1 MKWNPDS
8 ATVAQILYFLQK
20 LGFPFDLSFNTLS
33 IPYKSSLLLKS
44 MPAAIVAATW
54 LFQAFSLITLL
65 ALVGY
70 AVLNPSKGHMATAM
84 VGILLFVS
92 GMLNVALASGANFS
106 MLVEQIFSII
116 SVLSFGITGA
126 AQIVAI
132 GESWLPKGETLNRAY
147 GSVRLGC
154 AVLAILGIATI
165 GVALSNKTII
175 VPNSVSGGLSIAVHS
190 FSLCT
195 LWSATVYAWGPT
207 HTNIYNMAKEL
218 HQKRQQRALDAWYV

>member
-1 MKWNPDS
+1 
-8 ATVAQILYFLQK
+8 
-20 LGFPFDLSFNTLS
+20 
-33 IPYKSSLLLKS
+33 

-65 ALVGY
+65 ALLGH
-70 AVLNPSKGHMATAM
+70 AVLNPSRGHIATAM
-84 VGILLFVS
+84 VGILLFIS

-106 MLVEQIFSII
+106 MLVEQIFSIV
-116 SVLSFGITGA
+116 SVLSFGITAA

-165 GVALSNKTII
+165 GVALSNKQII
-175 VPNSVSGGLSIAVHS
+175 LPNSVSGGLSIAVHS

-195 LWSATVYAWGPT
+195 LWAATFYAWGPT
-207 HTNIYNMAKEL
+207 HTTFYNMAKQL
-218 HQKRQQRALDAWYV
+218 QKRQQRALDAWYYMIY